1 MNIYSMV
8 GLKDVILKGKTTRTE
23 AVVKLVKKVK

>member
-1 MNIYSMV
+1 MV

-23 AVVKLVKKVK
+23 AVVKLVKKDK

>member
-1 MNIYSMV
+1 MV

-23 AVVKLVKKVK
+23 AVVNWSKKTSKRVIC